1 MAKEF
6 KYMDKNLKNFS
17 CYLTQKDSSKKIKQI
32 EVGSI
37 LLEDKAK
44 NHLRL
49 HQEKSQQEIL
59 GFGGA
64 FTESSASIYH
74 QMKQGQK
81 EEIIEAYFGKTGN
94 QYNMGRTHIN
104 SCDFS
109 LENYAHCD
117 TPGDLNLSTFS
128 IERDKKMVIP
138 FIKDALELSLEPIKI
153 LASPWSPPS
162 WMKTNNQ
169 MNHGGKLIPKFRTV
183 WANYYCKYIQ
193 FYENENI
200 PIWGLTVQNEPEAKQ
215 TWDSCL
221 YSAEEERD
229 FVKYFLGPA
238 LYNHDLK
245 DKRLIIW
252 DHNRD
257 VMFKRAQT
265 ILSDSNAYKYVWGTG
280 FHWYNGDHFDEV
292 KKVHDMFPNKNLIFT
307 EGCQENGP
315 HIGSW
320 DLGERYATSIINDLN
335 RWTRAWLDWNL
346 ILDEKGGPNHVGN
359 YCSAPIIYDTS
370 KNEVLYQ
377 SSFYYIG
384 HFSRFIK
391 RGHHVIESILSTN
404 NLLSLSSIDPQGKI
418 NTIIMNK
425 EEKDQ
430 TLKVKYNDSKINLVV
445 PKRSI
450 ITLIK
455 NQ

>member
-49 HQEKSQQEIL
+49 HQEKTQQEIL

-64 FTESSASIYH
+64 FTESSASIYN
-74 QMKQGQK
+74 QMEQGQK

-117 TPGDLNLSTFS
+117 TPGDLNLSNFS

-169 MNHGGKLIPKFRTV
+169 MNHGG
-183 WANYYCKYIQ
+183 
-193 FYENENI
+193 
-200 PIWGLTVQNEPEAKQ
+200 
-215 TWDSCL
+215 
-221 YSAEEERD
+221 
-229 FVKYFLGPA
+229 
-238 LYNHDLK
+238 
-245 DKRLIIW
+245 
-252 DHNRD
+252 
-257 VMFKRAQT
+257 
-265 ILSDSNAYKYVWGTG
+265 
-280 FHWYNGDHFDEV
+280 
-292 KKVHDMFPNKNLIFT
+292 
-307 EGCQENGP
+307 
-315 HIGSW
+315 
-320 DLGERYATSIINDLN
+320 
-335 RWTRAWLDWNL
+335 
-346 ILDEKGGPNHVGN
+346 
-359 YCSAPIIYDTS
+359 
-370 KNEVLYQ
+370 
-377 SSFYYIG
+377 
-384 HFSRFIK
+384 
-391 RGHHVIESILSTN
+391 
-404 NLLSLSSIDPQGKI
+404 
-418 NTIIMNK
+418 
-425 EEKDQ
+425 
-430 TLKVKYNDSKINLVV
+430 
-445 PKRSI
+445 
-450 ITLIK
+450 
-455 NQ
+455 